1 MNDSIYFFA
10 GTASQVIATRLAEL
24 SNRRLAKWELTKF
37 SDGELRPILQEDV
50 KGAIVVL
57 IQSTYPP
64 IEHMFELLLMLDAA
78 KHAGAYKIVVVTPYL
93 GYMRQDKIHEP
104 GQSYGASLVGK
115 LLSVAG
121 ADELIVCNP
130 HAKNLQIL
138 FHGIVKQLSS
148 FSICRKYVEDLG
160 LSNMCFVAP
169 DNGALVEAK
178 LYADYFNAKLIS
190 CVKIRDKPNQVKE
203 IKITDSVENL
213 DAILIDDIIDTGN
226 TLVSVANQLR
236 KQGACSV
243 RALCTHPVFSENS
256 FERLISSHLTEI
268 VVTNTI
274 PLKYTS
280 KKIQVIDIAPLILEA
295 INR

>member
-24 SNRRLAKWELTKF
+24 SNRRLAKWELIKF

-64 IEHMFELLLMLDAA
+64 IQHMFELLLMIDAA
-78 KHAGAYKIVVVTPYL
+78 KHAGADKIVVVTPYL
-93 GYMRQDKIHEP
+93 GYMRQDKIHAH

-115 LLSVAG
+115 LLSAAG

-130 HAKNLQIL
+130 HARNLQLL
-138 FHGIVKQLSS
+138 FDGIVKQVSS

-169 DNGALVEAK
+169 DSGALEEAK

-190 CVKIRDKPNQVKE
+190 CVKIRNKPNQVKE

-226 TLVSVANQLR
+226 TLVAVANQLK
-236 KQGACSV
+236 KQGASSV

-256 FERLISSHLTEI
+256 FERLINSHLAEI

-280 KKIQVIDIAPLILEA
+280 EKIQVIDIAPLILEA